1 MPRTNE
7 SREKILATA
16 RQVFAEK
23 GFASAT
29 VDEIADAAGVAKG
42 TVYYSFASKS
52 ALYAGVI
59 CDGVAWLKAQ
69 TAKHAEA
76 DGPFL
81 DRTTEIVRTLTD
93 LFLDYTELVAV
104 FFSDAPHGLDA
115 PDKDRIAQEHRGLL
129 AFYRTLIADGIE
141 QGFLRPVD
149 PGLAASGIL
158 SMLYAMCRD
167 HGNGDRPKARR
178 DILAFVRT
186 LLFRGII
193 LPDGE
198 SDET

>member
-59 CDGVAWLKAQ
+59 SDGVAWLKAE
-69 TAKHAEA
+69 TAKHAEEG
-76 DGPFL
+76 GPFL
-81 DRTTEIVRTLTD
+81 VRTTEIVRTLTD
-93 LFLDYTELVAV
+93 LFLDYTEFVAV
-104 FFSDAPHGLDA
+104 FFSEAPHGLDA
-115 PDKDRIAQEHRGLL
+115 ADKDRIAWERHGLL
-129 AFYRTLIADGIE
+129 EFYRKLIAEGIDR
-141 QGFLRPVD
+141 GFLRPID
-149 PGLAASGIL
+149 PGLAASGLL
-158 SMLYAMCRD
+158 SMLYALCRD
-167 HGNGDRPKARR
+167 HGNGDRTRVRR

-186 LLFRGII
+186 LLSRGII
-193 LPDGE
+193 LTEGH
-198 SDET
+198 SDEA